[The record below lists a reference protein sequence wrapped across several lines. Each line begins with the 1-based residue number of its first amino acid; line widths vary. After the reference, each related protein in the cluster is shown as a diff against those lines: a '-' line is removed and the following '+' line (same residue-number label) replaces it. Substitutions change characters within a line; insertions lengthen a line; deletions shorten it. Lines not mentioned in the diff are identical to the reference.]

1 MLSPAVVR
9 GSIVGSTPAGG
20 GVAPHLGVDSNT
32 TLKLNDFI
40 NFVKAN
46 AATGF
51 TECPGGGSCSDADTR
66 NAPGEL
72 ISRAETARFF
82 SCGAANGSHNPF
94 P

>member
-1 MLSPAVVR
+1 MLSPAAVR

-20 GVAPHLGVDSNT
+20 GVAPNLGALSNT
-32 TLKLNDFI
+32 TLKLDDFI

-51 TECPGGGSCSDADTR
+51 TECPGGGSCSDADKR

-72 ISRAETARFF
+72 ISRAESARFF
-82 SCGAANGSHNPF
+82 SCGAANGCYNTF